1 MSGGALAGLRVAD
14 LATDISGSYC
24 ARLLADLGA
33 DVIRLE
39 HVSADVDESRL
50 SGEFAYLNQNKRS
63 VAIDVDQQ
71 AGQDI
76 WRRLVDAAD
85 VVIDTGNPGALS
97 QRGVSLTEFAE
108 CSPRAIVVSI
118 TPFGLTGPYRLRPAS
133 DLTVAA
139 LGGLLKSLG
148 DSRREPLSVGFPLV
162 QFVSGVIAAVG
173 VLAAWR
179 QVDDDPGARLIE
191 VSQQEVA
198 LRLPLYPTVAARVGH
213 ATGRRTPF
221 PMYVQTSNGYA
232 AVNAL
237 SAQHFRDAM
246 TYMGLD
252 EIAEDRAMAAD
263 SSLRES
269 VAPQLQERM
278 DAWAADKTREEIFHV
293 GQAMRIPTGIPYTLL
308 EVLEEDHY
316 RARDFFRPLATSG
329 TVVQQPVGPIS
340 GSTAARTE
348 WTDAP
353 ALGEHSA
360 AVLEEWLDVR

>member
-1 MSGGALAGLRVAD
+1 MSDGALKGMRVVD
-14 LATDISGSYC
+14 IATDISGSYC

-39 HVSADVDESRL
+39 PTSTGDESRRD
-50 SGEFAYLNQNKRS
+50 GQFAYLNQNKRS
-63 VAIDVDQQ
+63 VALNMEQR
-71 AGQDI
+71 AGRDI

-85 VVIDTGNPGALS
+85 VVIDTGDPGALS
-97 QRGVSLTEFAE
+97 QHGVSFTEFAE
-108 CSPRAIVVSI
+108 SSSRAIVVSI
-118 TPFGLTGPYRLRPAS
+118 TPFGLTGPYRARPAS
-133 DLTVAA
+133 DLTIAA
-139 LGGLLKSLG
+139 LGGFLKSLG

-173 VLAAWR
+173 VLATWR
-179 QVDDDPGARLIE
+179 VVDQEPGVRLVA

-198 LRLPLYPTVAARVGH
+198 LRMPLYPTVAARVGH

-221 PMYVQTSNGYA
+221 PMYVQTLSGYA

-269 VAPQLQERM
+269 VAPELQKRM

-316 RARDFFRPLATSG
+316 CARDFFRPLVTSG
-329 TVVQQPVGPIS
+329 TVARQPVGPIS
-340 GSTAARTE
+340 GSAAARSE
-348 WTDAP
+348 WTDPP
-353 ALGEHSA
+353 AHGEHSA
-360 AVLEEWLDVR
+360 TVLDEWLDIT

>member
-1 MSGGALAGLRVAD
+1 MSDGALAGMRVVD

-39 HVSADVDESRL
+39 HVSVDEDQSRL
-50 SGEFAYLNQNKRS
+50 DGEFAYLNQNKRS

-71 AGQDI
+71 AGRDV
-76 WRRLVDAAD
+76 WRQLVDAAD
-85 VVIDTGNPGALS
+85 VVIETGSPSALS
-97 QRGVSLTEFAE
+97 QHGVSFTEIAE
-108 CSPRAIVVSI
+108 SSSRAIVVSI
-118 TPFGLTGPYRLRPAS
+118 TPFGLTGPYRSRPAS

-148 DSRREPLSVGFPLV
+148 DSQREPLSVGFPLV

-179 QVDDDPGARLIE
+179 QVDDDPGARLVA

-198 LRLPLYPTVAARVGH
+198 LRMPLYPTVAARVGH

-221 PMYVQTSNGYA
+221 PMYVQTLNGYA

-252 EIAEDRAMAAD
+252 EIAEDQAMAAD

-269 VAPQLQERM
+269 VAPRLQERM
-278 DAWAADKTREEIFHV
+278 DVWAADKTREEIFHV

-316 RARDFFRPLATSG
+316 RARDFFRPLLVGA

-340 GSTAARTE
+340 GSTAARSE
-348 WTDAP
+348 WTNAP
-353 ALGEHSA
+353 ALGEHSTT
-360 AVLEEWLDVR
+360 VLEEWLGVQ